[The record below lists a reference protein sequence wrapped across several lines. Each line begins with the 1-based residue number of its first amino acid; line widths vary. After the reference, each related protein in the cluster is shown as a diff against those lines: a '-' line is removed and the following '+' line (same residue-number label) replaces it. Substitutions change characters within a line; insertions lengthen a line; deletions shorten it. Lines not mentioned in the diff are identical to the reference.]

1 MILEGAFKAK
11 AIAPA
16 TVGKSQTKG
25 TPCVAV
31 QLQFTEGPNEGQ
43 QIEWVGWMTDGTRA
57 RTAESLEL
65 LGFDGEDLATVT
77 RNEVVAVIEHE
88 EYQKLDGS
96 TAKRPRVKWINSPNR
111 GGAKFETLS
120 GTESARLMGELK
132 GLVLAS
138 KQARGS
144 AQPAS
149 KAPGPKF

>member
-1 MILEGAFKAK
+1 MEDKTPLE
-11 AIAPA
+11 AIARLMP
-16 TVGKSQTKG
+16 
-25 TPCVAV
+25 
-31 QLQFTEGPNEGQ
+31 E
-43 QIEWVGWMTDGTRA
+43 I
-57 RTAESLEL
+57 AESKEKIRTIREQLKDVMEQ
-65 LGFDGEDLATVT
+65 
-77 RNEVVAVIEHE
+77 NE

-144 AQPAS
+144 AQPAT